1 MARRRG
7 ARNFRTGLLAL
18 VISVILWGI
27 AHGSSSVERGLDIPV
42 SFHDLPEDLVVTGQ
56 STDQVNIRVRGS
68 RSALRNLEPVKLDYV
83 IDAAGARPGLSVY
96 EVDVSSFDLPRGAN
110 VVSRS
115 PASLEVE
122 FERRGRRS
130 VRIRADVE
138 GEPAAGFVMGE
149 IVVDPPRVWLTGA
162 RSEVVRLTEVVT
174 EPIEVTGAEAPIDRE
189 VRLSL
194 GGGHVWMEENRPVRV
209 KIPIEPVEGA
219 KVEADQKAGGKRR

>member
-1 MARRRG
+1 VARRG

-18 VISVILWGI
+18 VISTILWGI

-68 RSALRNLEPVKLDYV
+68 RAALRNLSPAKLDYV
-83 IDAAGARPGLSVY
+83 LDVAGAKPGLSVY
-96 EVDVSSFDLPRGAN
+96 EVDVSRFDLPRGAN

-122 FERRGRRS
+122 FELRSKRS

-138 GEPAAGFVMGE
+138 GEPAGGFLMGE

-162 RSEVVRLTEVVT
+162 RSEVMRLTEVVT
-174 EPIEVTGAEAPIDRE
+174 ETIEITGADAPIDRE

-194 GGGHVWMEENRPVRV
+194 GGGHVWMDESRPVRV

-219 KVEADQKAGGKRR
+219 KVEADQKGGGKQR

>member
-1 MARRRG
+1 MARRGR
-7 ARNFRTGLLAL
+7 RNFRTGLLAL
-18 VISVILWGI
+18 VISTILWGI

-68 RSALRNLEPVKLDYV
+68 RAALRNLSPAKLDYV
-83 IDAAGARPGLSVY
+83 LDVAGAKPGLSVY
-96 EVDVSSFDLPRGAN
+96 EVDVSRFDLPRGAN

-138 GEPAAGFVMGE
+138 GEPAGGFLMGE
-149 IVVDPPRVWLTGA
+149 IVVDPPRVWLSGA
-162 RSEVVRLTEVVT
+162 RSEVMRLTEVVT
-174 EPIEVTGAEAPIDRE
+174 ETIEVAGAQSAIDRE

-194 GGGHVWMEENRPVRV
+194 GGGHVWMEESRPVRV
-209 KIPIEPVEGA
+209 RIPIEPVEGA
-219 KVEADQKAGGKRR
+219 RVEADQKVGGKRR

>member
-1 MARRRG
+1 MARRG
-7 ARNFRTGLLAL
+7 GRNFQTGLLAL
-18 VISVILWGI
+18 VISMILWGI

-68 RSALRNLEPVKLDYV
+68 RAALRNLSPAKLDYV
-83 IDAAGARPGLSVY
+83 LDVAGAKPGLSVY
-96 EVDVSSFDLPRGAN
+96 EVDVSRFDLPRGAN

-138 GEPAAGFVMGE
+138 GEPAGGFLMGE

-162 RSEVVRLTEVVT
+162 RSEVMRLTEVVT
-174 EPIEVTGAEAPIDRE
+174 ETIEITGADAPIDRE

-219 KVEADQKAGGKRR
+219 KVEADQKGGGKQR